1 MILCI
6 PRPRG
11 PRSGAGGQNSKGRP
25 PPGPGLGDL
34 CMFPISPGPWSRG
47 IFLKPGIC
55 DLYKIVIS
63 DLYCYDFDLKESES
77 LYYLFREHA
86 ITKGM
91 KTRLNNR
98 FEPFY
103 KHLENYIN

>member
-11 PRSGAGGQNSKGRP
+11 PRSGGQNSKGR
-25 PPGPGLGDL
+25 GPRG
-34 CMFPISPGPWSRG
+34 WG

-55 DLYKIVIS
+55 DLYIIVIS
-63 DLYCYDFDLKESES
+63 DLYCYDLDLKESES